1 MTWRFWLGVTAGFA
15 AGYGVARVMD
25 QRAKQAALAAQAR
38 AGEAEGAF
46 TVTPATPGSPWRGA
60 PRALPPVAYSPATAA
75 TPDSSPPISGLEEVG
90 LDEYN

>member
-46 TVTPATPGSPWRGA
+46 TVTPA
-60 PRALPPVAYSPATAA
+60 PRALPPVAYSTATAA
-75 TPDSSPPISGLEEVG
+75 TPDNSPPIIGLEEVG
-90 LDEYN
+90 LEDVGSDYN